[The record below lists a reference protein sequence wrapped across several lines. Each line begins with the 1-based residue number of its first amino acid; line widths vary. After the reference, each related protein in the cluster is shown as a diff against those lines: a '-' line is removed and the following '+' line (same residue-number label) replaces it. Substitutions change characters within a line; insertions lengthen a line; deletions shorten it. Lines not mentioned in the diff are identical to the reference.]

1 MKITYCINVRSLV
14 LVVLCAVASQIC
26 HAEEFGTSLFPTKFQ
41 YYRYSDGH
49 IVDQRTVSHGD
60 HVYDALI
67 AFFRSHRTSWSA
79 DVTTYAPLVYFK
91 SRYLTVNCRDD
102 EVIVNYKDMKSGR
115 WRQLSNNVAGCAK
128 ALLK

>member
-1 MKITYCINVRSLV
+1 MKTMYCIIVRSLV

-26 HAEEFGTSLFPTKFQ
+26 HAEEFGTSLFPARFQ
-41 YYRYSDGH
+41 YYRYSAGH
-49 IVDQRTVSHGD
+49 IVDQRTVSRGD
-60 HVYDALI
+60 HVYDSLI
-67 AFFRSHRTSWSA
+67 AFLRSHRTSWVA
-79 DVTTYAPLVYFK
+79 DVTTYAPLVYLK

-102 EVIVNYKDMKSGR
+102 EVVVNYKDMKSGR